1 MAESARKAT
10 ALSSLKLRLPLQ
22 IVTELGNLDN
32 NAQQDTF
39 NIGLNVEVARGFCT
53 AETSY

>member
-22 IVTELGNLDN
+22 VVTELGNLDN

-39 NIGLNVEVARGFCT
+39 NISLNVEVARGFCT